1 MANYKS
7 QVALLLNVLPEVA
20 KEECFALHGGTAINL
35 FVREIP
41 RLSVDIDLTYIPL
54 EDRATTFENINKA
67 LARIKGTIEAI
78 VPNVIVVPKPNEL
91 KLQISN
97 GQAQIKL
104 EVNQGI
110 RGIID
115 RTTKMQLCETAQEAF
130 DSFCEIQ
137 VVPMGQLYGGKICAA
152 LDRQHPR
159 DLFDVKYLLENER
172 LTDVIKSGFLFGLL
186 SSKRP
191 INEMLAPNLL
201 DQRQAMT
208 NQFEGMSDRPFTYD
222 DFETTR
228 NLLIQTIHKQLTDT
242 DKEFLLSFE
251 NGTPNW
257 SLYDLEAFPSVQWK
271 LQNLLKLKEFNAS
284 KHSEQIEKLK
294 NTFKDNP

>member
-1 MANYKS
+1 
-7 QVALLLNVLPEVA
+7 
-20 KEECFALHGGTAINL
+20 
-35 FVREIP
+35 
-41 RLSVDIDLTYIPL
+41 
-54 EDRATTFENINKA
+54 
-67 LARIKGTIEAI
+67 
-78 VPNVIVVPKPNEL
+78 
-91 KLQISN
+91 
-97 GQAQIKL
+97 
-104 EVNQGI
+104 
-110 RGIID
+110 
-115 RTTKMQLCETAQEAF
+115 
-130 DSFCEIQ
+130 
-137 VVPMGQLYGGKICAA
+137 MGQLYGGKICAA

-228 NLLIQTIHKQLTDT
+228 NLLIQTIHKQLIDT

-257 SLYDLEAFPSVQWK
+257 SLYDFEAFPSVQWK
-271 LQNLLKLKEFNAS
+271 LQNLLKLKESIAS